1 MVIEN
6 ALKKYLST
14 LFLCFSATFLV
25 FAQGIVPSAALQH
38 ATVSAIISDA
48 ATGKTIASYEPER
61 SVTPA
66 SITKLITTATALELL
81 DSTFCFETAV
91 AYDGTFSNGTINGNL
106 YIIGSGDPS
115 LGSRFV
121 NDYYFLNRWCQQLK
135 SLGVRHITGNI
146 VADASVYDSDPIP
159 SRWIWEDMG
168 NYYGAGVYG
177 LSVFDNTL
185 NISMRS
191 GDVGTQP
198 TILKVTPH
206 IDGLELY
213 NLAHSTKTPMD
224 SAFVRGM
231 AYDNRRWIVGA
242 VPANRGQFLLKG
254 DIPNPPL
261 CLAEQFAALLRHYG
275 VTIDGTFSDH
285 ATNTLP
291 RTTLFVHKS
300 EPLSTL
306 VRVTNFTSNNNYAE
320 HIFRRLA
327 VQNGTPAS
335 NNTAIA
341 VAKKF
346 WQQHGISFDGVS
358 LNDGSGLSPLDAFS
372 ADFLN
377 QILLKMYHSPQF
389 PAYLNSI
396 PLAGKEGT
404 VKKFLTQN
412 KTAQIHAKSGS
423 MAGVQSYAGYI
434 VKGGKTYTFCIIVNH
449 FDSRKQ
455 VRKEIESWILKAV
468 E

>member
-1 MVIEN
+1 M
-6 ALKKYLST
+6 KKYLFT
-14 LFLCFSATFLV
+14 LILLVSATFSA
-25 FAQGIVPSAALQH
+25 FAQGIAPSAALQH
-38 ATVSAIISDA
+38 ASVSAIISDA
-48 ATGKTIASYEPER
+48 ETGKTIASLEPER
-61 SVTPA
+61 CVTPA

-81 DSTFCFETAV
+81 DSTFRFETVV
-91 AYDGTFSNGTINGNL
+91 AYDGTFANGTIDGNL

-121 NDYYFLNRWCQQLK
+121 NDYYFLNRWCQHLK
-135 SLGVRHITGNI
+135 SLGVRRITGNI

-159 SRWIWEDMG
+159 SKWIWEDMG

-198 TILKVTPH
+198 TILKVTPQ
-206 IDGLELY
+206 IEGLQLY
-213 NLAHSTKTPMD
+213 NLAQSTKTPMD

-291 RTTLFVHKS
+291 RITLFVHKS
-300 EPLSTL
+300 EPLSAL

-327 VQNGTPAS
+327 AQNATPAS
-335 NNTAIA
+335 NNAAIA
-341 VAKKF
+341 VEKNF
-346 WQQHGISFDGVS
+346 WQQRGISFDGIS
-358 LNDGSGLSPLDAFS
+358 LNDGSGLSPFDAFS
-372 ADFLN
+372 ANFLN
-377 QILLKMYHSPQF
+377 QILLEMYHSPQF

-404 VKKFLTQN
+404 VKNFLKQN

-434 VKGGKTYTFCIIVNH
+434 LKGGKTYTFCIIVNH

-455 VRKEIESWILKAV
+455 VRKEIESWILKV
-468 E
+468 VNKE

>member
-1 MVIEN
+1 M
-6 ALKKYLST
+6 KKYLST
-14 LFLCFSATFLV
+14 LILLVSATFSA
-25 FAQGIVPSAALQH
+25 FAQSIVPSDALRH

-48 ATGKTIASYEPER
+48 ETGKTIASFEPER

-81 DSTFCFETAV
+81 DSTFRFETTV
-91 AYDGTFSNGTINGNL
+91 AYDGAFVNGTIDGNL

-146 VADASVYDSDPIP
+146 VTDASVYDSEPIP
-159 SRWIWEDMG
+159 SKWIWEDMG

-198 TILKVTPH
+198 TILKVTPQ
-206 IDGLELY
+206 IEGLELY
-213 NLAHSTKTPMD
+213 NLAQSTKTPMD

-254 DIPNPPL
+254 DIPNPPF

-300 EPLSTL
+300 EPLSVL

-327 VQNGTPAS
+327 AQNATPAS
-335 NNTAIA
+335 NNAAIA
-341 VAKKF
+341 VEKKF
-346 WQQHGISFDGVS
+346 WQQRGISFDGIS
-358 LNDGSGLSPLDAFS
+358 LNDGSGLSPFDAFS

-404 VKKFLTQN
+404 VKNFLKQN
-412 KTAQIHAKSGS
+412 NTAQIHAKSGS

-434 VKGGKTYTFCIIVNH
+434 LKGGKTYTFCIIVNH

-455 VRKEIESWILKAV
+455 VRKEIENWILKV
-468 E
+468 VNKE